1 MNERITAY
9 TLVDISDDKSAL
21 QQQNLNVLIQVAS
34 LRSNPMNIDS
44 VLLGNQDLSQY
55 KFGDDFGGN
64 QNVWKLVF
72 DIEQQG
78 VYQNKSG
85 ELGGLIDDVH
95 NCPIIDELMESC
107 KISPAVFDSKNE
119 RIKNIYFE
127 AEHRTS

>member
-44 VLLGNQDLSQY
+44 ELFGNQDLSQY
-55 KFGDDFGGN
+55 DFGEDFGGN

-85 ELGGLIDDVH
+85 ELGGLVDDVH
-95 NCPIIDELMESC
+95 NCPIIDELMESV
-107 KISPAVFDSKNE
+107 KITPAVFDSKNE
-119 RIKNIYFE
+119 KTKNIYFE
-127 AEHRTS
+127 RENRTS

>member
-1 MNERITAY
+1 MIERITAY

-34 LRSNPMNIDS
+34 LRSNPMQIDS
-44 VLLGNQDLSQY
+44 VLLGNQDLTKY
-55 KFGDDFGGN
+55 NFGEDIGGN
-64 QNVWKLVF
+64 QNVWKMVF
-72 DIEQQG
+72 DIEQQR

-95 NCPIIDELMESC
+95 NCPIIDDLMESC

-119 RIKNIYFE
+119 RTKNIYFE
-127 AEHRTS
+127 LEHRS

>member
-44 VLLGNQDLSQY
+44 ELFGNQDLSQY
-55 KFGDDFGGN
+55 DFGEDFGGN
-64 QNVWKLVF
+64 QNVWKMVF

-85 ELGGLIDDVH
+85 ELGGLVDDVH
-95 NCPIIDELMESC
+95 NCPIIDELMESV
-107 KISPAVFDSKNE
+107 KITPAVFDSKNE
-119 RIKNIYFE
+119 KTKNIYFE
-127 AEHRTS
+127 RENRTS

>member
-44 VLLGNQDLSQY
+44 ELFGNQDLSKY
-55 KFGDDFGGN
+55 DFGEDFGGN
-64 QNVWKLVF
+64 QNVWKMVF

-85 ELGGLIDDVH
+85 ELGGLVDDVH
-95 NCPIIDELMESC
+95 NCPIIDELMESV
-107 KISPAVFDSKNE
+107 KITPAVFDSKNE
-119 RIKNIYFE
+119 KTKNIYFE
-127 AEHRTS
+127 RENRTS